1 MEKADVL
8 LEKAIEFITYYGPKV
23 LGAILIYIIG
33 SWLVKK
39 MTLGLEKVL
48 SKSKYDVT
56 LQKFFHNLL
65 YWTLKIVI
73 ILLVISTLGI
83 DVTAFQPLLRQLV
96 WLLVWHYKDRYP
108 ILQVVCLL

>member
-39 MTLGLEKVL
+39 MMLGLEKVL
-48 SKSKYDVT
+48 SKSKYT
-56 LQKFFHNLL
+56 ANIRYF
-65 YWTLKIVI
+65 YSLK
-73 ILLVISTLGI
+73 
-83 DVTAFQPLLRQLV
+83 
-96 WLLVWHYKDRYP
+96 
-108 ILQVVCLL
+108 